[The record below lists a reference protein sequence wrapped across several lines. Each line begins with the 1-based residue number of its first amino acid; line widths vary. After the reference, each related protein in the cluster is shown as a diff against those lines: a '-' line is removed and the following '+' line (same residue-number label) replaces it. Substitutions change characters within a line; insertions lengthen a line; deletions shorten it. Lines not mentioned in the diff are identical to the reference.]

1 MPYRCNPIAPWRRAP
16 FAAAEA
22 AVGGSGGA
30 VAGLLDAQALA
41 RLHELDPSG
50 QSGLVKR
57 VLATYTT
64 SLSRLLEQLRSAR
77 AGADRDAVRHA
88 AHTLKS
94 SSASVGALELSALCA
109 QAEASLRDGGPSA
122 DENKLLDRLEAE
134 AARILA
140 GLSVR

>member
-1 MPYRCNPIAPWRRAP
+1 MPFSSNLIAPRGRAP

-22 AVGGSGGA
+22 AVGGGGGA
-30 VAGLLDAQALA
+30 AATLLDAQALA

-57 VLATYTT
+57 VLATYAQ
-64 SLSRLLEQLRSAR
+64 SLARLLAQLRTAR
-77 AGADRDAVRHA
+77 EGADRDAMRHA

-109 QAEASLRDGGPSA
+109 QAEARLRDGAGA
-122 DENKLLDRLEAE
+122 DEAALLDRLEAE
-134 AARILA
+134 GARILG
-140 GLSVR
+140 GLNAT